1 MKIFYASV
9 HGFLHDQKED
19 PPPSQKK
26 NYKETKLKTGKLI
39 KGGILLKLWLTNR
52 RYNPVKMK
60 ISDKGEDPY
69 NKNTVKVNRQSAR
82 KQPLKFK
89 WDLLK
94 TKIQVITQHAP

>member
-19 PPPSQKK
+19 PPPPKK
-26 NYKETKLKTGKLI
+26 KLQRNKTKNRNI
-39 KGGILLKLWLTNR
+39 NQRENILKLWLTNR

-94 TKIQVITQHAP
+94 TKIQVITQHVP